1 MNKQH
6 FNQVFNR
13 LTVRRKEVL
22 LKLLQN
28 ETDQA
33 IAKSLNIEPTTVRKH
48 RQEICEAFGLTNE
61 FQDQRRSKL
70 PELITLFAK
79 YKPELLNQSSLEL
92 PQYENPTEEPKIFN
106 NPDFVGREEAI
117 AHLESLVGQGVKV
130 IGIYGKGGVGKT
142 TLAKEFLKKIGLSYW
157 EIELP
162 IQPQDIT
169 ITFIE
174 ERLKKFLYPGF
185 KGETKHDF
193 MTMINELKDKLK
205 NQKIYVLID
214 NLESALDAKGKFIEA
229 HSRYVEFLRVLADR
243 DVQSVTLITSREPLK
258 ESKVTVKNFLLPGLD
273 EESWINFFNHHNIET
288 KSLAFREMHKA
299 YGGNAKAM
307 EILCGAILQEP
318 YNGNL
323 EMYWQENKGNLL
335 FENDLEYLVTSQFDR
350 LKKTDAEAYKLI
362 YRMGVYRYQI
372 FPKVP
377 KLAIMYL
384 LWDVPEERRKRVIKS
399 LQDRF
404 LMELEKDGFGE
415 IRYWLHPVIRAEAI
429 SRLKLEGELTDE
441 LILSMK
447 KQIDKTLASDD
458 NLQDFLTCVNR
469 KSVLVSD
476 EVDTEYKPVIL
487 RAYYF
492 EIGFPFTLYKNFM
505 RGLLGLKSS
514 KKHPGYHIDKPLKLD
529 SAIISVLIS
538 IGAKINGS
546 VMDQNDNLLEIDY
559 VRDFDV
565 NVCANASDP
574 NLKLFLQKLKYLLPD
589 PAMQRE
595 LRQKWWQQNGG
606 VWGWNMLRVVEERN
620 LDYALHSIKLLKPF
634 QEQQEELL
642 RQYHEACLLLVDCL
656 NSASEKMRSHIEDT
670 LLLPIA
676 EIEKRPFKN

>member
-1 MNKQH
+1 MAMKSLRVSPENLEKVKRAFERTGLTQDEFASEVDLRTRQPIGKFLAGKPVKH
-6 FNQVFNR
+6 QVF
-13 LTVRRKEVL
+13 K
-22 LKLLQN
+22 
-28 ETDQA
+28 
-33 IAKSLNIEPTTVRKH
+33 
-48 RQEICEAFGLTNE
+48 EICFKLDMDWQEVADLSQDTQPE
-61 FQDQRRSKL
+61 TEQFQDTIS
-70 PELITLFAK
+70 
-79 YKPELLNQSSLEL
+79 
-92 PQYENPTEEPKIFN
+92 ENPN
-106 NPDFVGREEAI
+106 FVGREDAI
-117 AHLESLVGQGVKV
+117 AHLETLVSKGAKI

-142 TLAKEFLKKIGLSYW
+142 TLAKEFLKKVGLSDW
-157 EIELP
+157 KIELP

-169 ITFIE
+169 PIE
-174 ERLKKFLYPGF
+174 EKLQNFLYPDF
-185 KGETKHDF
+185 KGDTKHDF
-193 MTMINELKDKLK
+193 MTMIDELKDKLK
-205 NQKIYVLID
+205 TQKRYVLID
-214 NLESALDAKGKFIEA
+214 NLESALDRKGKFIEA
-229 HSRYVEFLRVLADR
+229 HSRYVELLIALADR

-258 ESKVTVKNFLLPGLD
+258 ESKVTVKDFLLPGLD
-273 EESWINFFNHHNIET
+273 EESWINFFNHHKIET

-299 YGGNAKAM
+299 YGGNTKAM

-323 EMYWQENKGNLL
+323 EMYWQETKGDLL
-335 FENDLEYLVTSQFDR
+335 FEEELEYLVASQFDR
-350 LKKTDAEAYKLI
+350 LKKADAEAYKLI

-399 LQDRF
+399 LQARF
-404 LMELEKDGFGE
+404 LVELEKDGFGE

-441 LILSMK
+441 LVLSMK

-469 KSVLVSD
+469 KSVLVSN

-546 VMDQNDNLLEIDY
+546 VMDQNDNFLEIDY